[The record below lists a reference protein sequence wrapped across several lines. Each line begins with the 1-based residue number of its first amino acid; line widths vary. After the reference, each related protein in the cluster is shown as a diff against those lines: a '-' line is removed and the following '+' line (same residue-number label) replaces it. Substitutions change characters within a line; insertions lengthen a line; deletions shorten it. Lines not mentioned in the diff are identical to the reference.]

1 MNIIKLIFQNSDSSI
16 YVYIIFPGLLKWCMG
31 KNLPANAGDTRHN
44 SSTSGSE
51 AALEKEM
58 ATHSSNLA

>member
-1 MNIIKLIFQNSDSSI
+1 MCTLYFLGFSCG
-16 YVYIIFPGLLKWCMG
+16 VVG
-31 KNLPANAGDTRHN
+31 KNLPANAGDTRDN

-58 ATHSSNLA
+58 ATHPSNLASRIPWTEEPGGL